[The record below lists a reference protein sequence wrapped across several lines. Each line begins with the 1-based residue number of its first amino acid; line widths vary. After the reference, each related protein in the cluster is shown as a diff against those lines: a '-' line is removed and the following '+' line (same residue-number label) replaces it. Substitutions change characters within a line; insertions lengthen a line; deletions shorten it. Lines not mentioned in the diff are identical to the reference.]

1 MLYTVIIAVLCLALG
16 AFLGVQLAEY
26 LDHKEKAHKQA
37 FKDYNEHIVK
47 TLWLK
52 GRRTDFD
59 QIEQG
64 TVVAFCEYCVNHNI
78 RKTDIRVQLMIK
90 SLVK

>member
-1 MLYTVIIAVLCLALG
+1 MLYTVIIAMLCLALG

-90 SLVK
+90 SLIK

>member
-1 MLYTVIIAVLCLALG
+1 MLYTIIIAVLCLALG
-16 AFLGVQLAEY
+16 AFLGVMLAEY
-26 LDHKEKAHKQA
+26 LDNKEKNHKQA
-37 FKDYNEHIVK
+37 FKEYNEHIVK

-52 GRRTDFD
+52 GRRHDFD
-59 QIEQG
+59 QVEAG
-64 TVVAFCEYCVNHNI
+64 TVVAFCEYCVNHKI

>member
-1 MLYTVIIAVLCLALG
+1 MLYTIIIAVLCLALG
-16 AFLGVQLAEY
+16 AFLGVMLAEY
-26 LDHKEKAHKQA
+26 LSNKEKNHKQA
-37 FKDYNEHIVK
+37 FKEYNEHIVK